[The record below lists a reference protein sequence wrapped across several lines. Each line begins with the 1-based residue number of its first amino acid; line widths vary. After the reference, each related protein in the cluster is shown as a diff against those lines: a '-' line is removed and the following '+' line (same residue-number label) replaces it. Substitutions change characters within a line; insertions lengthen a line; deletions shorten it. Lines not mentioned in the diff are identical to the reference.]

1 MASEDV
7 GSLMH
12 SSLATD
18 EGRREGEAANEAG
31 FTQLGLVLQEEL
43 LQGYVGRYL
52 LLLAPVIL

>member
-1 MASEDV
+1 M